1 MLAMDQAGGVVMAEI
16 SNTTITGPGT
26 AALHSPHET
35 QPTQHHRDR
44 AMNAARDVLT
54 PKEIA
59 NRSSFSYQAILR
71 AIRRGDLRAYEPV
84 PGRYRI
90 ALAEYERWLQ
100 TPRRNDSEPSA
111 TPEPQ
116 PRRRVR
122 ANDKDPGSFARLT
135 AIEGGS

>member
-1 MLAMDQAGGVVMAEI
+1 
-16 SNTTITGPGT
+16 
-26 AALHSPHET
+26 
-35 QPTQHHRDR
+35 
-44 AMNAARDVLT
+44 MNSARDVLT

-100 TPRRNDSEPSA
+100 TPRRQELDTSRGPD
-111 TPEPQ
+111 
-116 PRRRVR
+116 PRPRHRAS

-135 AIEGGS
+135 AIEGAS

>member
-1 MLAMDQAGGVVMAEI
+1 
-16 SNTTITGPGT
+16 
-26 AALHSPHET
+26 
-35 QPTQHHRDR
+35 
-44 AMNAARDVLT
+44 MNAARDVLT